1 MERCYRRPVFL
12 ALFSVL
18 TICFYLPARE
28 NPAPPKPGVIAK
40 PAAWYTS
47 YTLLNIGNYSYWLG
61 NDGSSGH
68 NPLTENPG
76 VIYPRGTAAVI
87 YQDGL
92 TWGGFVQDPNPAKP
106 KLRAGGQMYVIGT
119 VPGRII
125 SPGVAQDPNDP
136 AARIYRIRR
145 DYQTVS
151 DEELRRDAA
160 EQFYNGDISKV
171 TQGDIDGIR
180 AQYAADW
187 SEWPVDWGA
196 PFYDLNG
203 NGLYEPAQGETPGLA
218 NAGQAAWFVCND
230 LDENHAYWLFGS
242 PPIGLEL
249 QVTVWG
255 YNQPYSPLG
264 QAVFK
269 RYRLLNK
276 SGFAIDSMF
285 IGQWSDPD
293 IGVYTDDFAGC
304 DTLLDLG
311 YAYSAYPVDYDF
323 DQFGL
328 PPSAAG
334 YIFLR
339 GASGPSSNS
348 LRNFDFSST
357 SRSINLSMTSFI
369 YLAYSTFYPEPGQ
382 YELTLWFYNY
392 LRGYLGSSNIAN
404 PPPYVAGAGP
414 TAGQPT
420 KFPLAGDPVLG
431 TGDVDGQGNNLP
443 PGDRR
448 ILLGSGPFTM
458 QPGDTQE
465 VIVAFVGG
473 NRRTGDNLT
482 SITELKTNSRLIK
495 QSFENGLLI
504 PRPFPTQIDAPDDQH
519 TALALQIDLGDF
531 PEATGALVHFSP
543 ETGYEADFTV
553 PLFDDGVHGD
563 SLPGDRI
570 WGGGITVPNRQYPFN
585 GDLEIYTPGGPIDF
599 PRLYS
604 YLALRRPPA
613 LQNWRVSWENGKQDG
628 RINIGERVHLRFD
641 LLNTDGAKN
650 IDRLEIRMTNRSLVP
665 RRFTYVSSQ
674 TFPAGQLSSREEQ
687 YIVAD
692 APPEGDSLNLIIS
705 VNYDYHTFSESL
717 GFPVSK
723 WYPDSLQ
730 GQQLPVSGP
739 NIKTDNIIPLIA
751 DPTLLTGHTYR
762 ITFAES
768 SGGALGWQ
776 LTDLHADVVKWSN
789 GQISSAEN
797 FPHPVIDGIQF
808 RVTEQTALAPFLYFI
823 VTANAAGPLDPPEI
837 GVFAFNNDGFPFFNG
852 SDRPDR
858 ARQQT
863 NGTGWGIHTGNAWP
877 GGQPD
882 PSYDNFLQQVLRNDN
897 INRLLYYDYEIRFSE
912 APDNYANWA
921 YTDQETRPVP
931 FELWHIGYNTPD
943 DPGDDFRMIPW
954 ILPSEA
960 VGDSS
965 LDPNVFQLDPN
976 DHPISLGSD
985 DPYTPWF
992 YWREPFDRTPGRA
1005 GYDAFVASGGSYAD
1019 SSAEVMADMALVS
1032 WNGGLVNHPNFPANL
1047 TASLPE
1053 PGTVFRIVT
1062 AKPLTTADTFYVQAP
1077 AARPDSIPPTT
1088 PFLLQN
1094 YPNPFNERTIIR
1106 FYVPDRMEVRLEIF
1120 NILGQRI
1127 TTLLQERKEEGY
1139 HQITWDGRGDSG
1151 TRAASGI
1158 YIYRFT
1164 AGSYVEN
1171 RKLVLVR

>member
-1 MERCYRRPVFL
+1 MERCYRRPLFL

-18 TICFYLPARE
+18 LACFSLPARE
-28 NPAPPKPGVIAK
+28 DPAPQKPGVIAK

-47 YTLLNIGNYSYWLG
+47 YTLLNIGNYSYWLA
-61 NDGSSGH
+61 NDGLSAHHPVTWDAG
-68 NPLTENPG
+68 G
-76 VIYPRGTAAVI
+76 IYPRGTARVI
-87 YQDGL
+87 YRDGL
-92 TWGGFVQDPNPAKP
+92 IWSGYVQDPNPAKP
-106 KLRAGGQMYVIGT
+106 KLRAGGQMYATGT

-151 DEELRRDAA
+151 DEELRFDAA
-160 EQFYNGDISKV
+160 EQFYNGDISQV

-180 AQYAADW
+180 AQYATDW

-196 PFYDLNG
+196 PFYDRNG

-218 NAGQAAWFVCND
+218 NADQAAWFVCND
-230 LDENHAYWLFGS
+230 LNEGAVASLFGS
-242 PPIGLEL
+242 PSIGLEL

-255 YNQPYSPLG
+255 YNLPNSPLR

-285 IGQWSDPD
+285 IGQWSDLD
-293 IGVYTDDFAGC
+293 IGGYTDDFAGC

-311 YAYSAYPVDYDF
+311 YAYSAYPIDYDF
-323 DQFGL
+323 DQFDL

-334 YIFLR
+334 YILLRGAVEPSSSSTFMTSCIYFPYYPYYPDYGEYEYTLWLYNFLR
-339 GASGPSSNS
+339 GYHGGS
-348 LRNFDFSST
+348 DI
-357 SRSINLSMTSFI
+357 INPVPFI
-369 YLAYSTFYPEPGQ
+369 T
-382 YELTLWFYNY
+382 
-392 LRGYLGSSNIAN
+392 
-404 PPPYVAGAGP
+404 GAGP

-420 KFPLAGDPVLG
+420 KFPLAGDPVSG
-431 TGDVDGQGNNLP
+431 TGDVDGQGTNLP
-443 PGDRR
+443 PADRR
-448 ILLGSGPFTM
+448 ILLDSGPFTM

-473 NRRTGDNLT
+473 NRLNGDNLT
-482 SITELKTNSRLIK
+482 SVAELKTNAGLIK

-504 PRPFPTQIDAPDDQH
+504 PRPFPPQIDAPDDQH

-531 PEATGALVHFSP
+531 PEATGALVYFSP
-543 ETGYEADFTV
+543 ETGNEADFTV
-553 PLFDDGVHGD
+553 PLFDDGAHND
-563 SLPGDRI
+563 SLPGDRT
-570 WGGGITVPNRQYPFN
+570 WGGSITMPNRQYPFN
-585 GDLEIYTPGGPIDF
+585 GDLAIYTPGGQIDF

-604 YLALRRPPA
+604 YLALRRRPV

-641 LLNTDGAKN
+641 VLNTDGAKN
-650 IDRLEIRMTNRSLVP
+650 IDRLEIRLTNRSVP
-665 RRFTYVSSQ
+665 QRFTYVSSH
-674 TFPAGQLSSREEQ
+674 TFPAGQLRSREEQ
-687 YIVAD
+687 YAVAD

-705 VNYDYHTFSESL
+705 VNYDYHSFSESL

-723 WYPDSLQ
+723 WYPDTLQ
-730 GQQLPVSGP
+730 GQELPVSGP
-739 NIKTDNIIPLIA
+739 PIKSDNIIPLIA

-768 SGGALGWQ
+768 SDSALGWQ
-776 LTDLHADVVKWSN
+776 LTDLNANVVKWSN
-789 GQISSAEN
+789 GQISNAEN
-797 FPHPVIDGIQF
+797 YPHPVIDGIQF
-808 RVTEQTALAPFLYFI
+808 RVTEQSALAPFLYFI
-823 VTANAAGPLDPPEI
+823 VTANAAGPLDPPDM
-837 GVFAFNNDGFPFFNG
+837 GVFAFNNSGFPFFNG
-852 SDRPDR
+852 SDRPVR
-858 ARQQT
+858 GRQQT
-863 NGTGWGIHTGNAWP
+863 NGTAWGIHTGNIKT
-877 GGQPD
+877 GNQPD
-882 PSYDNFLQQVLRNDN
+882 YSYQNFLQHVLRNDN
-897 INRLLYYDYEIRFSE
+897 VDRLIPYDYEIRFSE

-921 YTDQETRPVP
+921 YTDQQTRPVP
-931 FELWHIGYNTPD
+931 FELWNIGFNTPE
-943 DPGDDFRMIPW
+943 DPADDFRMIPW
-954 ILPSEA
+954 ILPGEA

-965 LDPNVFQLDPN
+965 LDPNLFQLDPN
-976 DHPISLGSD
+976 DHPISGGSE

-992 YWREPFDRTPGRA
+992 YWREPFDKTPGGA

-1032 WNGGLVNHPNFPANL
+1032 WNGGLVSHPNFPANL

-1053 PGTVFRIVT
+1053 PGTVFRIVS
-1062 AKPLTTADTFYVQAP
+1062 AKPLTIADTFYVQAP

-1120 NILGQRI
+1120 NLLGQRVK
-1127 TTLLQERKEEGY
+1127 TLLEERKEEGY
-1139 HQITWDGRGDSG
+1139 HLVGWDGRSQGGERVSSG
-1151 TRAASGI
+1151 L
-1158 YIYRFT
+1158 YFYRFK
-1164 AGSYVEN
+1164 AGSYVES

>member
-18 TICFYLPARE
+18 LACFSLPARE
-28 NPAPPKPGVIAK
+28 NPALQKSGAAAK
-40 PAAWYTS
+40 PNAGFTS
-47 YTLLNIGNYSYWLG
+47 YTLLNIGNYSYWLA
-61 NDGSSGH
+61 NDGISAHHPVTWDAG
-68 NPLTENPG
+68 G
-76 VIYPRGTAAVI
+76 IYPRGTARVI

-92 TWGGFVQDPNPAKP
+92 TWAGFVQDPNPAKP
-106 KLRAGGQMYVIGT
+106 RLRAGGQRYLSGT

-171 TQGDIDGIR
+171 TQVDIDGIR
-180 AQYAADW
+180 AQYGADW
-187 SEWPVDWGA
+187 NEWPVEWGA

-203 NGLYEPAQGETPGLA
+203 NGLYEPVQGETPGLA
-218 NAGQAAWFVCND
+218 NADQAAWFVCND
-230 LDENHAYWLFGS
+230 LDEDHTYWSFGS

-255 YNQPYSPLG
+255 YNLPNSSLG

-311 YAYSAYPVDYDF
+311 YAYSAYPVDSDF

-334 YIFLR
+334 YILLR
-339 GASGPSSNS
+339 GASGPSSNF
-348 LRNFDFSST
+348 LRNFDFSSI
-357 SRSINLSMTSFI
+357 SSSMNLSMTSFI
-369 YLAYSTFYPEPGQ
+369 YLAYSTFYPEPGE
-382 YELTLWFYNY
+382 YELTLWFFNY
-392 LRGYLGSSNIAN
+392 LRGYRGSSNIAN
-404 PPPYVAGAGP
+404 PPPYIVGAGP

-420 KFPLAGDPVLG
+420 KFPLAGDPVLD
-431 TGDVDGQGNNLP
+431 TGDVDGKGNNP
-443 PGDRR
+443 PPTDRR
-448 ILLGSGPFTM
+448 FLMSSGPFTM

-473 NRRTGDNLT
+473 NRLNGDNLT
-482 SITELKTNSRLIK
+482 SVAELKTNAGLIK

-504 PRPFPTQIDAPDDQH
+504 PRPFPPQIDAPDDQH

-531 PEATGALVHFSP
+531 PEATGALVYFSP
-543 ETGYEADFTV
+543 ETGNEADFTV
-553 PLFDDGVHGD
+553 PLFDDGAHND
-563 SLPGDRI
+563 SLPGDRT
-570 WGGGITVPNRQYPFN
+570 WGGSITVPNRQYPFN
-585 GDLEIYTPGGPIDF
+585 GDLAIYTPGGQIDF

-604 YLALRRPPA
+604 YLALRRRPV
-613 LQNWRVSWENGKQDG
+613 LQNWRVRWENGKQDG
-628 RINIGERVHLRFD
+628 RINLGERVHLRFD
-641 LLNTDGAKN
+641 VLNTDGAKN
-650 IDRLEIRMTNRSLVP
+650 IDRLEIRLTNRSVP
-665 RRFTYVSSQ
+665 QRFTYVSSH

-692 APPEGDSLNLIIS
+692 APREGDSLNITLAI
-705 VNYDYHTFSESL
+705 NYDYHTFSESP

-723 WYPDSLQ
+723 WYPDTLQ

-739 NIKTDNIIPLIA
+739 PIISDNIIPLIA

-768 SGGALGWQ
+768 SDSALGWQ
-776 LTDLHADVVKWSN
+776 LTDLNANVVKWSH
-789 GQISSAEN
+789 GQISNAEN
-797 FPHPVIDGIQF
+797 YPHPVIDGIQF
-808 RVTEQTALAPFLYFI
+808 RVTEQTALPPFLYFI
-823 VTANAAGPLDPPEI
+823 VTANAAGPLDPPDM
-837 GVFAFNNDGFPFFNG
+837 GVLAFRNDGFPFFNG

-858 ARQQT
+858 SRQQT
-863 NGTGWGIHTGNAWP
+863 NGTGWVIHTGNIKT
-877 GGQPD
+877 GNQPD
-882 PSYDNFLQQVLRNDN
+882 YSYQNFLQRVLRNDN
-897 INRLLYYDYEIRFSE
+897 VDRLIPYDYEIRFSE

-931 FELWHIGYNTPD
+931 FELWNIGFNTPE
-943 DPGDDFRMIPW
+943 DPADDFRMIPW

-960 VGDSS
+960 AGDSS
-965 LDPNVFQLDPN
+965 LDPNLFQLDPN
-976 DHPISLGSD
+976 DHPISGGSE
-985 DPYTPWF
+985 DPYTPRF
-992 YWREPFDRTPGRA
+992 YWREPFDKTPGRA

-1032 WNGGLVNHPNFPANL
+1032 WNGGLVSHPNFPANL

-1053 PGTVFRIVT
+1053 PGTVFRIVS
-1062 AKPLTTADTFYVQAP
+1062 AKPLTIADTFYVQAP

-1088 PFLLQN
+1088 PLLLQN
-1094 YPNPFNERTIIR
+1094 YPNPFNDRTIIR

-1120 NILGQRI
+1120 NILGQRVK
-1127 TTLLQERKEEGY
+1127 TLLEERKEEGY
-1139 HQITWDGRGDSG
+1139 HQVGWDGRSDGGERVS
-1151 TRAASGI
+1151 TGI
-1158 YIYRFT
+1158 YFYRLQGEGRAT
-1164 AGSYVEN
+1164 A

>member
-1 MERCYRRPVFL
+1 MERFYRRPLFL

-18 TICFYLPARE
+18 LACFSLPARE
-28 NPAPPKPGVIAK
+28 DPAPQKPGVIAK

-47 YTLLNIGNYSYWLG
+47 YTLLNIGNYSYWLA
-61 NDGSSGH
+61 NDGLSAHHPVTGDA
-68 NPLTENPG
+68 G
-76 VIYPRGTAAVI
+76 GIYPRGTARVI

-92 TWGGFVQDPNPAKP
+92 TWAGFVQDPNPAKP
-106 KLRAGGQMYVIGT
+106 KLRAGGQMYATGT

-151 DEELRRDAA
+151 DEELRFDAA
-160 EQFYNGDISKV
+160 EQFYNGDISQV

-180 AQYAADW
+180 AQYATDW

-196 PFYDLNG
+196 PFYDRNG

-218 NAGQAAWFVCND
+218 NADQAAWFVCND
-230 LDENHAYWLFGS
+230 LNEGAVASLFGS
-242 PPIGLEL
+242 PSIGLEL

-255 YNQPYSPLG
+255 YNLPNSPLR

-285 IGQWSDPD
+285 IGQWSDLD
-293 IGVYTDDFAGC
+293 IGGYTDDFAGC

-323 DQFGL
+323 DQFDL

-334 YIFLR
+334 YILLRGAVEPSSSSTFMTSCIYFPYYPYYPDYGEYEYTLWLYNFLR
-339 GASGPSSNS
+339 GYHGGS
-348 LRNFDFSST
+348 DI
-357 SRSINLSMTSFI
+357 INPVPFI
-369 YLAYSTFYPEPGQ
+369 T
-382 YELTLWFYNY
+382 
-392 LRGYLGSSNIAN
+392 
-404 PPPYVAGAGP
+404 GAGP

-420 KFPLAGDPVLG
+420 KFPLAGDPVSG
-431 TGDVDGQGNNLP
+431 TGDVDGQGTNLP
-443 PGDRR
+443 PADRR

-473 NRRTGDNLT
+473 NRLTGDNLT
-482 SITELKTNSRLIK
+482 SVAELKTNAGLIK

-504 PRPFPTQIDAPDDQH
+504 PRPFPPQIDAPDDQH

-531 PEATGALVHFSP
+531 PDATGALVYFSP
-543 ETGYEADFTV
+543 ETGNEADFTV
-553 PLFDDGVHGD
+553 PLFDDGAHND
-563 SLPGDRI
+563 SLPGDRT
-570 WGGGITVPNRQYPFN
+570 WGGSITMPNRQYPFN
-585 GDLEIYTPGGPIDF
+585 GDLAIYTPGGQIDF

-604 YLALRRPPA
+604 YLALRRPPV

-641 LLNTDGAKN
+641 VLNTDGAKN
-650 IDRLEIRMTNRSLVP
+650 IDRLEIRLTNRSVP
-665 RRFTYVSSQ
+665 QRFTYVSSH
-674 TFPAGQLSSREEQ
+674 TFPAGQLRSREEQ
-687 YIVAD
+687 YAVAD

-705 VNYDYHTFSESL
+705 VNYDYHSFSESL

-723 WYPDSLQ
+723 WYPDTLQ

-739 NIKTDNIIPLIA
+739 PIISDNIIPLIA

-768 SGGALGWQ
+768 SDSALGWQ
-776 LTDLHADVVKWSN
+776 LTDLDANMVKWSN
-789 GQISSAEN
+789 GQISNAEN

-808 RVTEQTALAPFLYFI
+808 RVTEQSALAPFLYFI
-823 VTANAAGPLDPPEI
+823 VTANAAGPLDPPDM
-837 GVFAFNNDGFPFFNG
+837 GVFAFNNSGFPFFNG
-852 SDRPDR
+852 NDRPVR
-858 ARQQT
+858 GRQQT
-863 NGTGWGIHTGNAWP
+863 NGTAWGIHTGNIKT
-877 GGQPD
+877 GNQPD
-882 PSYDNFLQQVLRNDN
+882 YSYQNFLQHVLRNDN
-897 INRLLYYDYEIRFSE
+897 VDRLIPYDYEIRFSE

-921 YTDQETRPVP
+921 YTDQQTRPVP
-931 FELWHIGYNTPD
+931 FELWNIGFNTPE
-943 DPGDDFRMIPW
+943 DPADDFRMIPW

-960 VGDSS
+960 AGDSS
-965 LDPNVFQLDPN
+965 LDPNLFQLDPN
-976 DHPISLGSD
+976 DHPISGGSE

-992 YWREPFDRTPGRA
+992 YWRDPFDKTPGRA

-1032 WNGGLVNHPNFPANL
+1032 WNGGLVSHPNFPANL
-1047 TASLPE
+1047 TAPLPE
-1053 PGTVFRIVT
+1053 PGTVFRIVS
-1062 AKPLTTADTFYVQAP
+1062 AKPLTIADTFYVQAP

-1120 NILGQRI
+1120 NILGQRVK
-1127 TTLLQERKEEGY
+1127 TLLEERKEEGY
-1139 HQITWDGRGDSG
+1139 HQIGWDGRSQGGERVSSG
-1151 TRAASGI
+1151 L
-1158 YIYRFT
+1158 YFYRFK
-1164 AGSYVEN
+1164 AGSYVET
-1171 RKLVLVR
+1171 RKLVLVK